1 MLLVLPDIYANNVA
15 VHVPLRGT
23 ILACVERG
31 SLQQDFPP
39 FSGEECV
46 NKNLNCVRAERAV
59 VYSYALP
66 SKFVRAERAVCSMAS
81 IAGQQPGFH
90 LFNCNFSCWN

>member
-1 MLLVLPDIYANNVA
+1 MA
-15 VHVPLRGT
+15 VPNRISRL
-23 ILACVERG
+23 
-31 SLQQDFPP
+31 

-66 SKFVRAERAVCSMAS
+66 SKFVCAERAVCSMAF

-90 LFNCNFSCWN
+90 LFNRNFHPVGFKS

>member
-1 MLLVLPDIYANNVA
+1 MLLVLPDIYANDVA

-66 SKFVRAERAVCSMAS
+66 SKFVRAERRLFDGVYCRAAT
-81 IAGQQPGFH
+81 GFSS
-90 LFNCNFSCWN
+90 F

>member
-1 MLLVLPDIYANNVA
+1 M
-15 VHVPLRGT
+15 
-23 ILACVERG
+23 CVECG
-31 SLQQDFPP
+31 SPQQDFPP

-66 SKFVRAERAVCSMAS
+66 SKFVRAERRLFDGVYCRAATGIPFIFLIAILIVLELKVKVAS
-81 IAGQQPGFH
+81 TPLEF
-90 LFNCNFSCWN
+90 